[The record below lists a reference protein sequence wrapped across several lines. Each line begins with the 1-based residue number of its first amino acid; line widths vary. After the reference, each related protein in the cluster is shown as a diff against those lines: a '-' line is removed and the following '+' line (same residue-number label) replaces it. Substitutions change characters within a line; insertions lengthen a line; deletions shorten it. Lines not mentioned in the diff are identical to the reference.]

1 VDFNLFLRETG
12 NEGLDY
18 SQSCFLG
25 KQNDQET
32 EDFMVQTQETS
43 SKYVGMSC
51 DFQRLSEFIN
61 NEQIIFIVS
70 KGEYNPILKKEVS
83 AWK

>member
-1 VDFNLFLRETG
+1 
-12 NEGLDY
+12 
-18 SQSCFLG
+18 
-25 KQNDQET
+25 
-32 EDFMVQTQETS
+32 MVQTQETS